1 MKKIKSKIIFSIIL
15 ILITS
20 CSYQNMNSKDQKKFN
35 IQEFDITGDSRAS
48 FIIQKKIQRFSNENS
63 LNRIKLSIEL
73 NKDKSIHEK
82 NIQNKVT
89 KYSLTLS
96 ANVRILE
103 INSTK
108 EIRRNFTVNRIY
120 DVEDNYSDTVNNSK
134 EANNSLIDI
143 IADEILDQLRIYFS
157 QK

>member
-1 MKKIKSKIIFSIIL
+1 
-15 ILITS
+15 
-20 CSYQNMNSKDQKKFN
+20 MNSKNQKKFN
-35 IQEFDITGDSRAS
+35 VQEFDITGDTRAS

-63 LNRIKLSIEL
+63 INRIKLSIEL

-96 ANVRILE
+96 ANVKIIELD
-103 INSTK
+103 SAK
-108 EIRRNFTVNRIY
+108 EIKRNFTVKRIY
-120 DVEDNYSDTVNNSK
+120 DVEDNYSDTVNNLK
-134 EANNSLIDI
+134 EANNTLIDI

-157 QK
+157 

>member
-1 MKKIKSKIIFSIIL
+1 MNKIKAKIIFSIIL

-20 CSYQNMNSKDQKKFN
+20 CGYQNMNSKDQKKFN

-63 LNRIKLSIEL
+63 LNKIKLSIEL
-73 NKDKSIHEK
+73 NKDKSIYEK

-96 ANVRILE
+96 ANVKIIELD
-103 INSTK
+103 SAK
-108 EIRRNFTVNRIY
+108 EIKRNFTVKRIY
-120 DVEDNYSDTVNNSK
+120 DVEDNYSDTVNNLK
-134 EANNSLIDI
+134 EANNTLIDI

-157 QK
+157 

>member
-1 MKKIKSKIIFSIIL
+1 MNKIKSITIFSIIL
-15 ILITS
+15 MIITS

-35 IQEFDITGDSRAS
+35 VQEFDITGDNRAS

-63 LNRIKLSIEL
+63 ENRIKLSIEL

-96 ANVRILE
+96 ANVRIIEL
-103 INSTK
+103 NSAK
-108 EIRRNFTVNRIY
+108 EMRRNFTVKRIY
-120 DVEDNYSDTVNNSK
+120 DVQDNYSDTVNNLK
-134 EANNSLIDI
+134 EANNTLINI
-143 IADEILDQLRIYFS
+143 ISDEILDQLRIYFS

>member
-1 MKKIKSKIIFSIIL
+1 MNQIKSKIIFSIIL

-20 CSYQNMNSKDQKKFN
+20 CSYQNMNSMDQKKFN

-63 LNRIKLSIEL
+63 LNKIKLSVEL
-73 NKDKSIHEK
+73 NKDKSIYEK

-96 ANVRILE
+96 ANVKIIELD
-103 INSTK
+103 SAK
-108 EIRRNFTVNRIY
+108 EIKRNFTVKRIY
-120 DVEDNYSDTVNNSK
+120 DVEDNYSDTVNNLK
-134 EANNSLIDI
+134 EANNTLIDI

-157 QK
+157 